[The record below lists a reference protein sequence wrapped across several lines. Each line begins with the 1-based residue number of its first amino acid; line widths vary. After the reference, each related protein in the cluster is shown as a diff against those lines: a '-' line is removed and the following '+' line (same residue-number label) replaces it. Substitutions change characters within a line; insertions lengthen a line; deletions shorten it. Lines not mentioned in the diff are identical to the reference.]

1 LNLIFQGDFIRGIDG
16 VPKKS
21 QDFLGR
27 YLSPLCV
34 IGLGNI
40 LLRDE
45 GVGVHAANTIKQRYT
60 FSPNVEIIDG
70 GTIGLDLLPIFEGR
84 DKVLIVDAVDFG
96 REPGYVGIIENDDI
110 PSVLNSKLSVHHI
123 NLSDVLFAA
132 KLMDISPPEICL
144 IGIQPQSLDVG
155 LDMTDEIKGKIE
167 ILIDV
172 VIGKLKEWNVECALL
187 SHQKS
192 FS

>member
-1 LNLIFQGDFIRGIDG
+1 LVLRKRNEVLDIAI
-16 VPKKS
+16 
-21 QDFLGR
+21 
-27 YLSPLCV
+27 

-60 FSPNVEIIDG
+60 FSPDVEIIDG
-70 GTIGLDLLPIFEGR
+70 GTMGLDLLPIFEGR
-84 DKVLIVDAVDFG
+84 DKVLIIDAVDFG
-96 REPGYVGIIENDDI
+96 REPGHIGMIENDNI

-132 KLMDISPPEICL
+132 KLMDISPSEICL

-155 LDMTDEIKGKIE
+155 LDMTGEIKGKIE
-167 ILIDV
+167 TLIDA
-172 VIGKLKEWNVECALL
+172 VIGKLKEWNIECVLL
-187 SHQKS
+187 SHHELSK
-192 FS
+192 

>member
-1 LNLIFQGDFIRGIDG
+1 LNQIFQWDFTRGT
-16 VPKKS
+16 K
-21 QDFLGR
+21 
-27 YLSPLCV
+27 SPLCI

-60 FSPNVEIIDG
+60 FSPDVEIIDG
-70 GTIGLDLLPIFEGR
+70 GTMGLDLLPIFEGR
-84 DKVLIVDAVDFG
+84 DKVLIIDAVDFG
-96 REPGYVGIIENDDI
+96 REPGYIRTIENDDI

-132 KLMDISPPEICL
+132 KLMDISPSEICL

-155 LDMTDEIKGKIE
+155 LDMTGEIKGKIE
-167 ILIDV
+167 ILIDA
-172 VIGKLKEWNVECALL
+172 VIGKLKEWNVKCVLL
-187 SHQKS
+187 SHQELLK
-192 FS
+192 

>member
-1 LNLIFQGDFIRGIDG
+1 MNIA
-16 VPKKS
+16 
-21 QDFLGR
+21 
-27 YLSPLCV
+27 V

-60 FSPNVEIIDG
+60 FSPDVEIIDG
-70 GTIGLDLLPIFEGR
+70 GTMGLDLLPIFEGR
-84 DKVLIVDAVDFG
+84 DKVLIIDAVDFG
-96 REPGYVGIIENDDI
+96 REPGHIGMIENDNI

-132 KLMDISPPEICL
+132 KLMDISPSEICL

-155 LDMTDEIKGKIE
+155 LDMTGEIKGKIE
-167 ILIDV
+167 ILIDA
-172 VIGKLKEWNVECALL
+172 VIGKLKEWNIECVLL
-187 SHQKS
+187 SHQKLS
-192 FS
+192 K